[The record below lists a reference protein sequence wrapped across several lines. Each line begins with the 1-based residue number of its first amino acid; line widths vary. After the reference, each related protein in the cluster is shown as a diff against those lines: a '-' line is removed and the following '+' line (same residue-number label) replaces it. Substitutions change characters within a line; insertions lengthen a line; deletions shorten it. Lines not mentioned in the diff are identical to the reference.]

1 MNKAIVIGNI
11 VREPDYRTTTKGTS
25 VCSFT
30 IAVQRR
36 YKNPNGEY
44 DADYIGCVA
53 WGNQADFVHK
63 HFIKGQAIGVTG
75 NLQTRNYD
83 DKNGIK
89 RYVTEVVVDEI
100 DFIGKKEKTESN
112 DEINLDDFYP
122 ANDED
127 LPF

>member
-63 HFIKGQAIGVTG
+63 NFIKGQAIGVTG

-100 DFIGKKEKTESN
+100 DFIGKKEKTENN

-122 ANDED
+122 ADNED

>member
-100 DFIGKKEKTESN
+100 DFIGKKEKTENN

>member
-1 MNKAIVIGNI
+1 MNKAIIVGNI
-11 VREPDYRTTTKGTS
+11 VREPDYRTTTKGTP

-89 RYVTEVVVDEI
+89 RYVTEVIVDEI
-100 DFIGKKEKTESN
+100 DFIGKKEKTSEN
-112 DEINLDDFYP
+112 EEVNLDEFLP

>member
-1 MNKAIVIGNI
+1 MNKAIIIGNI
-11 VREPDYRTTTKGTS
+11 VREPDYRSTTKGTS

-30 IAVQRR
+30 IAVQRK

-89 RYVTEVVVDEI
+89 RYVTEIIVDEI
-100 DFIGKKEKTESN
+100 DFIGKKEKTAEN
-112 DEINLDDFYP
+112 EEVNLDEFLS

>member
-1 MNKAIVIGNI
+1 MNKATLIGNI

-75 NLQTRNYD
+75 DLQTRNYD

-89 RYVTEVVVDEI
+89 RYVTEVIVDEI